1 MNFFKLDNPVKN
13 YEWGSTTA
21 IQSLFGID
29 NPNGEPQAE
38 IWMGAHPNGCS
49 TVSIDGE
56 SVLLSKL
63 IQSNQEG
70 ILSKATAE
78 QFGELPYLFKVL
90 AAGQALSIQ
99 VHPSKEEAEVGF
111 AREEAQ
117 GIDRSAAQ
125 RNYRDPNHKPELVYA
140 LTPYQ
145 AMNGF
150 RAFDDILA
158 HFTHMVG
165 AVHMPTV
172 QVLLEVFKA
181 NKTSYGLEAFF
192 TGLLSL
198 QGDDKLQSLAAL
210 LEYVKLHQKQDLE
223 DDLCSLV
230 LELAQSYPSDI
241 GLFAPF
247 MLNVLTLKPGQAM
260 YLDARTPHAYL
271 KGAGL
276 EIMAN
281 SDNVLRAGLTPKHI
295 DVDELAKCTLFEEKP
310 VESLLCQPETD
321 GDYHH
326 YPVSVPDF
334 NFDCFMQ
341 ADDTVVQLHSAEILF
356 AIDCDTTLS
365 HKSGEKITIT
375 KGESVFIPAYAQEYT
390 LSSKGRVARAYN

>member
-13 YEWGSTTA
+13 YEWGSKTA

-38 IWMGAHPNGCS
+38 IWMGVHPNGCS
-49 TVSIDGE
+49 TVFIDGE

-158 HFTHMVG
+158 RFTHMVG

-172 QVLLEVFKA
+172 QALLEDFKD

-198 QGDDKLQSLAAL
+198 QSDDKLQSLAAL

-230 LELAQSYPSDI
+230 LELAQSYPSDV

-271 KGAGL
+271 KGVGL

-321 GDYHH
+321 GDYHR
-326 YPVSVPDF
+326 YPISVPDF